1 MSNKSWPEGQV
12 AQDTLKSSK
21 SVEGDISTTIYSWQE
36 SHKCSRNIP
45 ILAHRHATN
54 FPGAGACLAYSTD
67 YRTRDGMAWL
77 QFCLVGDTSLWMW
90 TLLVFRKTARFT
102 KTIELQ
108 RRKLFLFRDSI
119 IYRTL
124 LNRQARP
131 ACWFFYAGYVNVDVL
146 LFKWA
151 SIFKMWF
158 FFKMCFHFQN
168 VKGFVSVFFLFRK
181 NTIVNKNL

>member
-54 FPGAGACLAYSTD
+54 FPGARACLAYSPD
-67 YRTRDGMAWL
+67 CRARDGMAWL

-90 TLLVFRKTARFT
+90 TLLVFRKTARFEKK
-102 KTIELQ
+102 KTYFYLETQL
-108 RRKLFLFRDSI
+108 SN
-119 IYRTL
+119 IYRAL
-124 LNRQARP
+124 LNRQAGP
-131 ACWFFYAGYVNVDVL
+131 ACWCVYARYITDKVL
-146 LFKWA
+146 LFLTLQYNP
-151 SIFKMWF
+151 F
-158 FFKMCFHFQN
+158 
-168 VKGFVSVFFLFRK
+168 
-181 NTIVNKNL
+181 NKDKFWPLISKRIIWRQIQS